1 MMKASQQLATIKDL
15 QHIHPKRKTSA
26 RSKADANSLLKKEAC
41 NKCIEQLQD
50 TLTAE
55 QLHKLERAFYTAANG
70 YIFHKK

>member
-1 MMKASQQLATIKDL
+1 MMKASQQLATTKDL
-15 QHIHPKRKTSA
+15 QHIHSKKKTSA
-26 RSKADANSLLKKEAC
+26 TSKADTDSLLKNEAC

-55 QLHKLERAFYTAANG
+55 QLQKLERAFYTAANR